1 MRFKCEMEQIAD
13 SNSSSESSLCSETA
27 LNEFGGDENDEGVV
41 AQQGIFANQRKPLA
55 SDPDGEGDED
65 MDADD
70 PGGLLSAALEARF
83 LGPVYTVSVQLLH
96 RNRCYGSSAFTLLR
110 CRSCTR

>member
-1 MRFKCEMEQIAD
+1 MEQIAD
-13 SNSSSESSLCSETA
+13 SNSSSESSLCSQTA
-27 LNEFGGDENDEGVV
+27 LNEFGSDDNDEGVV

-70 PGGLLSAALEARF
+70 PGGLLSATLEARF
-83 LGPVYTVSVQLLH
+83 LKEVQVQE
-96 RNRCYGSSAFTLLR
+96 R
-110 CRSCTR
+110 